1 MDTIRRERLD
11 AWSMGVLV
19 TSLFLMSGL
28 LGRFLPRDGV
38 IPVSLFISVFSLAV
52 CFVRASRVALS
63 LALLTTLTS
72 LWAFTDVWPRGF
84 PFTSLVPLV
93 IFVGVVRFTRLR
105 RTVFRWLGGGRIE
118 RSLIPFLCLIVVL
131 AAVGQFAWFR
141 LSDPDLNLFREMIP
155 KGHFGLVVSA
165 GLAFALINAVV
176 EEAIYRGVIQGALE
190 SAFGLTW
197 FPLIVQA
204 LVFGYA
210 HFEGIP
216 SGWSGVLLATS
227 YGFVLG
233 IMKRRNG
240 GMMAPILVHF
250 FADLVIFG
258 ILVGFIV

>member
-28 LGRFLPRDGV
+28 LGRFLPRDGM
-38 IPVSLFISVFSLAV
+38 ISVSLVISVLFLAV
-52 CFVRASRVALS
+52 CFIRASRVALA
-63 LALLTTLTS
+63 LALLMTLTS
-72 LWAFTDVWPRGF
+72 LWAFTGVWPRGF
-84 PFTSLVPLV
+84 PFAYLVPLV
-93 IFVGVVRFTRLR
+93 IFIGIVRFTRLR

-118 RSLIPFLCLIVVL
+118 RSLVPLFCLIVVL
-131 AAVGQFAWFR
+131 SAVGLFAWSR
-141 LSDPDLNLFREMIP
+141 LSDPDLGFFREMIP

-165 GLAFALINAVV
+165 GLAFALINASV
-176 EEAIYRGVIQGALE
+176 EEAVYRGVVQGALE

-197 FPLIVQA
+197 LPLIVQA

-210 HFEGIP
+210 HLEGIP

-233 IMKRRNG
+233 IMKRRSG
-240 GMMAPILVHF
+240 GMMAPILAHV
-250 FADLVIFG
+250 FADLVIFV
-258 ILVGFIV
+258 ILVGFVV